1 MRDGKRFRQGVLMHI
16 LNPRA
21 ILTWVS
27 IISVT
32 LTPGADAGVL
42 PNIMGG
48 CAAICAAVFC
58 SYALLFSTPMMAALY
73 QRVQRMPTA
82 CWRYALHLPAYA
94 CC

>member
-48 CAAICAAVFC
+48 CAAICVAVFC
-58 SYALLFSTPMMAALY
+58 SLALLFSAPMMAALY
-73 QRVQRMPTA
+73 QRVQRMPDA
-82 CWRYALHLPAYA
+82 VLGIYFRLPAYA